1 MESIYQN
8 EVQLRVPG
16 YFGKNNR
23 RLGAGITIEREI
35 FGPEYDNLEKVEEFI
50 LSEDGNPEGVYFK
63 ESIGTIGHPS

>member
-1 MESIYQN
+1 MVSINQN

-35 FGPEYDNLEKVEEFI
+35 FGPEYDNLEKIAKV
-50 LSEDGNPEGVYFK
+50 LSVPVK
-63 ESIGTIGHPS
+63 ELFDF